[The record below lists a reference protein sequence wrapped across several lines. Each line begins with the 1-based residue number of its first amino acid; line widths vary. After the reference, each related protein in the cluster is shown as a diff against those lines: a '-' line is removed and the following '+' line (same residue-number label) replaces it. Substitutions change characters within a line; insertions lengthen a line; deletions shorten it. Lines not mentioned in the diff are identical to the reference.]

1 MSLYYKVQFCLHYL
15 SHTSYL
21 SLIQMV
27 LFWVFLGLFFGA
39 FINTMCHTAS
49 KKCYLRWMCEY
60 DPGEDCKFHFWLN
73 YIFKSRCIVGRW
85 VTSWFW
91 PLTFSH
97 KTFSPPLTCKI
108 PAEIYNARCFEWL
121 VSYRVVYLLLNYKK
135 NQKQIKLYWIQAKS
149 ANIYLY
155 YIQWCLKVCQPTRM
169 FYISA

>member
-73 YIFKSRCIVGRW
+73 YIFKSRCLVGRW
-85 VTSWFW
+85 VTQVDFDLWPFRTRLFPHLWPVKSQQKSIMPDASSGWCRIGWFICCW
-91 PLTFSH
+91 TTK
-97 KTFSPPLTCKI
+97 KTKANKI
-108 PAEIYNARCFEWL
+108 ILNTGK
-121 VSYRVVYLLLNYKK
+121 VS
-135 NQKQIKLYWIQAKS
+135 
-149 ANIYLY
+149 
-155 YIQWCLKVCQPTRM
+155 
-169 FYISA
+169 